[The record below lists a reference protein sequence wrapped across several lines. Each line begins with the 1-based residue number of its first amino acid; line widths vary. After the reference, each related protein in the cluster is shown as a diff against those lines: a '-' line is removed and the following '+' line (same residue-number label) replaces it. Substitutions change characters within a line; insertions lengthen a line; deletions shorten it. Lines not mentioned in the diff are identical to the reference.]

1 MGDICVKIGGC
12 FVTDLNREEA
22 LNENRKPK
30 KERNGRATAALVGGI
45 FALLNLCC
53 FSFTTAIIM
62 GVASISMAIMSK
74 KDKKLTLPARIA
86 IFLGSGAIVF
96 GVAEYVYMLN
106 LLEYVKQPENISQFN
121 HMIKEVENVL
131 GRKLI

>member
-1 MGDICVKIGGC
+1 M
-12 FVTDLNREEA
+12 TEQNREET

-106 LLEYVKQPENISQFN
+106 LLDYVKQPENISQFN
-121 HMIKEVENVL
+121 HMIKEVENAL

>member
-1 MGDICVKIGGC
+1 M
-12 FVTDLNREEA
+12 TDLNREEA

-45 FALLNLCC
+45 IALLNLCC

>member
-1 MGDICVKIGGC
+1 MEDICVKIGGC

>member
-1 MGDICVKIGGC
+1 M
-12 FVTDLNREEA
+12 TEQNREET

-30 KERNGRATAALVGGI
+30 KERNGRATAALIGGI
-45 FALLNLCC
+45 IALLNLCC
-53 FSFTTAIIM
+53 FSFTTAIVM

-74 KDKKLTLPARIA
+74 KDKKLTMPARIA

-106 LLEYVKQPENISQFN
+106 LLDYVKQPENISQFN
-121 HMIKEVENVL
+121 HMIKEVENAL

>member
-1 MGDICVKIGGC
+1 M
-12 FVTDLNREEA
+12 TDLNREDA

>member
-1 MGDICVKIGGC
+1 M
-12 FVTDLNREEA
+12 TDLNREEA